1 MKNLTYTQHSALS
14 TQHSY
19 RSALKKL
26 CVSVSLCVIFLVP
39 SFAQKADTIV
49 LSVYNNN
56 QRFMLYPMPFG
67 KDRPDKDFTA
77 EMVVVLDTVNVSE
90 TSTKKDTSGKYP
102 KQWLVQRKCGKLS
115 TSVRDKVALIYMS
128 KDCDV
133 STQVLMAQDSGAV
146 VAIVIHTTDNRDS
159 VAMPK
164 KSGKIKYDNDNKVK
178 IPCFTVR
185 KGIGEILT
193 QMLPSLVGIQRP
205 KTDVGNV
212 QPLQTPP
219 TNTNAAAP
227 NTAPKK
233 VINSD
238 STNTPSVQPT
248 LFNPQ
253 SQKGWFISPNPAA
266 QTVVL
271 DYNFEE
277 KHPLSIEVYNE
288 LGQLVTNYQLP
299 DTQTGQLNVDVSAWQ
314 NGSYNVTLSNG
325 LVKETKRLI
334 VVH

>member
-1 MKNLTYTQHSALS
+1 
-14 TQHSY
+14 
-19 RSALKKL
+19 
-26 CVSVSLCVIFLVP
+26 
-39 SFAQKADTIV
+39 
-49 LSVYNNN
+49 
-56 QRFMLYPMPFG
+56 MPFG

-205 KTDVGNV
+205 KTDVGGI

-219 TNTNAAAP
+219 TNNNATAH

-233 VINSD
+233 VITTD
-238 STNTPSVQPT
+238 STSPINAASPITNHPSPIT
-248 LFNPQ
+248 N
-253 SQKGWFISPNPAA
+253 GWFISPNPAA

-325 LVKETKRLI
+325 TVKETKRL
-334 VVH
+334 VVLH

>member
-1 MKNLTYTQHSALS
+1 
-14 TQHSY
+14 
-19 RSALKKL
+19 
-26 CVSVSLCVIFLVP
+26 
-39 SFAQKADTIV
+39 
-49 LSVYNNN
+49 
-56 QRFMLYPMPFG
+56 MLYPMPFG

-159 VAMPK
+159 VALPV
-164 KSGKIKYDNDNKVK
+164 KSSKIKYESDSKVK

-185 KGIGEILT
+185 KGIGKILT

-205 KTDVGNV
+205 KTDVGGI

-219 TNTNAAAP
+219 TNNNATTQRPSPITNHSSPIDDASPITNHPSPTGAASP
-227 NTAPKK
+227 
-233 VINSD
+233 I
-238 STNTPSVQPT
+238 TNHPSPIT
-248 LFNPQ
+248 N
-253 SQKGWFISPNPAA
+253 GWFISPNPAA

-288 LGQLVTNYQLP
+288 LGQLVTTTNSP
-299 DTQTGQLNVDVSAWQ
+299 TP
-314 NGSYNVTLSNG
+314 
-325 LVKETKRLI
+325 KRDNSTWTSPLGKTAATM
-334 VVH
+334 

>member
-1 MKNLTYTQHSALS
+1 MTFFT
-14 TQHSY
+14 TT
-19 RSALKKL
+19 
-26 CVSVSLCVIFLVP
+26 
-39 SFAQKADTIV
+39 FAQKADTVV

-77 EMVVVLDTVNVSE
+77 EMVVVLDTVNVSQ

-133 STQVLMAQDSGAV
+133 STQVLMAQDSGAL
-146 VAIVIHTTDNRDS
+146 VAIVIHTTNNRDS
-159 VAMPK
+159 VAMPA
-164 KSGKIKYDNDNKVK
+164 KSSKIKYDNDNKVK

-205 KTDVGNV
+205 KADVGGI
-212 QPLQTPP
+212 QTLQTPP
-219 TNTNAAAP
+219 TNTNAAAH
-227 NTAPKK
+227 NTASKQAA
-233 VINSD
+233 ITDGTD
-238 STNTPSVQPT
+238 STNTPKSLITYHPSPIT
-248 LFNPQ
+248 N
-253 SQKGWFISPNPAA
+253 GWFISPNPAA

-325 LVKETKRLI
+325 LVKETKRL
-334 VVH
+334 VVLH